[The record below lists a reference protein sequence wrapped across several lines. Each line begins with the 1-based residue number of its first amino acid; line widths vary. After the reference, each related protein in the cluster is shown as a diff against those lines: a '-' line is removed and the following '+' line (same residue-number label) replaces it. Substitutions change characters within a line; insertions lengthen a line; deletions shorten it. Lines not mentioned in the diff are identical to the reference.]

1 MLEIKFDSDLPIYEQ
16 IKRGIVIDIAKGRI
30 KKGDRLPS
38 IRRLAEDLGVN
49 LHTVRKSYNELK
61 DEGYLTID
69 RQLGT
74 VVSDD
79 FYKGVD
85 DFKLEKKEDLLY
97 FIADAKNRGLSEKEI
112 TDICKEIYK
121 EY

>member
-16 IKRGIVIDIAKGRI
+16 IKRGIIIDIAKGRI